1 MINIEKIKELMK
13 EKAITNRDMAC
24 TVGISEAMMSYIL
37 QGLRVP
43 TVSVFIG
50 IAKRL
55 SVKLDELV
63 T

>member
-1 MINIEKIKELMK
+1 MVNVEKIRELMK
-13 EKAITNRDMAC
+13 EKAITNREMAG

-37 QGLRVP
+37 QGLREP
-43 TVSVFIG
+43 TVAVLIR

-63 T
+63 A